1 MSAISVSI
9 YFRRITRGIHLTDYI
24 SIVENAALLEI
35 YEILDALLNHGDAQ
49 NSLTIVQGH
58 LRWEMSGNTT
68 SINVYCKYWLQSLNV
83 IRGVGP
89 KNF

>member
-24 SIVENAALLEI
+24 SIVEDAALLEM

-68 SINVYCKYWLQSLNV
+68 NINIYGYN
-83 IRGVGP
+83 R
-89 KNF
+89 